1 MKQGFVKSSPT
12 FFRLIRI
19 SMLLFIVAML
29 LLAALF
35 PAPLQEAA
43 NPAMTP
49 NPVKSAWFLLWIQE
63 LASYSGLLINA
74 VILLGLGF
82 LVLPWLPG
90 NRHIHRAGWFPRE
103 QRIVNLVT
111 VLVFLGI
118 LLLTMIALYLRGS
131 NWSLVFPV

>member
-12 FFRLIRI
+12 FFRLIRN
-19 SMLLFIVAML
+19 SMLFFVAVML
-29 LLAALF
+29 TLAALF

-43 NPAMTP
+43 NPAVTP

-63 LASYSGLLINA
+63 LVSYSGLLINA

-90 NRHIHRAGWFPRE
+90 SRHIHRAHWFPRE
-103 QRIVNLVT
+103 QHWINVVTPVVFAAIV
-111 VLVFLGI
+111 
-118 LLLTMIALYLRGS
+118 LLTMIALFLRGS
-131 NWSLVFPV
+131 NWSLIYPH